1 MIVIIWI
8 MIYGYIKPYK
18 DKKVNYLELTVLT
31 ILFAVLVLHTNPSL
45 QDNLAIFPE
54 NNTSTT
60 YNTLDCGK
68 EVVHFITPL
77 AKLLLVG
84 YYTPL
89 VLMVFV
95 FIVVFLVIIRNWY
108 RQFRFNRLTSFEEI
122 EVEIPMKCND
132 HVISYYLAFDD
143 HEALLTPIN
152 Q

>member
-31 ILFAVLVLHTNPSL
+31 MLFAVLVLHTNPSL

-68 EVVHFITPL
+68 EVVQFITPL

-95 FIVVFLVIIRNWY
+95 FMVIVGNWQIEH
-108 RQFRFNRLTSFEEI
+108 RRINKQNPKEEM
-122 EVEIPMKCND
+122 ENEIPMKSND
-132 HVISYYLAFDD
+132 HIVTQYLDFD
-143 HEALLTPIN
+143 EQETSLNTLS
-152 Q
+152 

>member
-95 FIVVFLVIIRNWY
+95 FIVVFLVIVGSWQIERHRINKQNP
-108 RQFRFNRLTSFEEI
+108 REEMEI
-122 EVEIPMKCND
+122 EIPMTSTD
-132 HVISYYLAFDD
+132 HIVTQYIEFD
-143 HEALLTPIN
+143 EQETFSNNLS
-152 Q
+152 